1 MNLDHDNVIGTFKG
15 PHASLSNFFP
25 VKVQFE
31 GLEYPSVEHA
41 FQAAKTLDEG
51 ARALVA
57 QAPDAGTAKKIGK
70 ALGVQRRHWAEVVR
84 FKVMEELLALKFDAD
99 LHPDMV
105 SDLLATGN
113 AVLIEGNHWHDNV
126 WGSCLCDKC
135 GRRGANA
142 LGRMLMKLR
151 AEL

>member
-1 MNLDHDNVIGTFKG
+1 MNLDHDNVIDAFRG

-25 VKVQFE
+25 VKIKFE

-57 QAPDAGTAKKIGK
+57 QAPGAGAAKKIGK
-70 ALGVQRRHWAEVVR
+70 ALGIQRKHWAEVVR
-84 FKVMEELLALKFDAD
+84 FEVMEELLGLKFNKC
-99 LHPDMV
+99 LHPDLV
-105 SDLLATGN
+105 SDLLATGD
-113 AVLIEGNHWHDNV
+113 AVLVEGNHWHDNV
-126 WGSCLCDKC
+126 WGSCMCDKC